1 MCPNDETQWKK
12 GKGSHKFECKY
23 KVKFSPLQHQ
33 QQPLQIVKGPINQS
47 AFGPPETIKESR

>member
-1 MCPNDETQWKK
+1 MREKK

-33 QQPLQIVKGPINQS
+33 QQQLQRVKGPINQS
-47 AFGPPETIKESR
+47 AFGPPETVKESR